1 MRNGIFKEDELHD
14 GIELVVSGQRLLQD
28 AIKRS
33 VTFGLAVL
41 GIAQST

>member
-28 AIKRS
+28 SIEGS
-33 VTFGLAVL
+33 VTFGLAVF
-41 GIAQST
+41 GVAQST